1 MLEVRKTERFLADVE
16 DIVVFVA
23 RDNLQGALDLE
34 ALLHSQTAQLADP
47 NFSRRQGR
55 VPGTWEL
62 VAHPNYVVVLQQ
74 TPTTVTVLA
83 VLHVARQFPP
93 AR

>member
-1 MLEVRKTERFLADVE
+1 MPQVRKTERFLADLE
-16 DIVVFVA
+16 DTVVFIA
-23 RDNLQGALDLE
+23 RDNVQATLDLE
-34 ALLHSQTAQLADP
+34 ALLHSQVDHLADP
-47 NFSRRQGR
+47 NFPRRLGR

-62 VAHPNYVVVLQQ
+62 VAHPNYVVVLHQ
-74 TPTTVTVLA
+74 TATAVTALA

>member
-23 RDNLQGALDLE
+23 RDTLQGALDLE

-47 NFSRRQGR
+47 NFPRRRGR

-74 TPTTVTVLA
+74 TPTAVTVLA
-83 VLHVARQFPP
+83 LMHVAQQFPP

>member
-1 MLEVRKTERFLADVE
+1 MREVRKTERFLADVE
-16 DIVVFVA
+16 DIVAFVA
-23 RDNLQGALDLE
+23 RDNVQAALDLE
-34 ALLHSQTAQLADP
+34 ALLHTQADQLANP
-47 NFSRRQGR
+47 NFPRRRGR

-74 TPTTVTVLA
+74 TPKVVTVLA

>member
-23 RDNLQGALDLE
+23 RDNVQAALDLE

-47 NFSRRQGR
+47 NFPRRRGR

-62 VAHPNYVVVLQQ
+62 VAHPNYVVVLHQ
-74 TPTTVTVLA
+74 TSMAVTALS

>member
-1 MLEVRKTERFLADVE
+1 MLEVRKTERFLDDLDGIVE
-16 DIVVFVA
+16 FVA
-23 RDNLQGALDLE
+23 RENVQAALDLE
-34 ALLHSQTAQLADP
+34 ELLHTQVDQLADP
-47 NFSRRQGR
+47 NFPWRRGR

-62 VAHPNYVVVLQQ
+62 VAHSNYVVVLQQ
-74 TPTTVTVLA
+74 TSVAVTVLA